1 MTESFVDNDP
11 VTLYDTPVIF
21 ISDEGSE
28 LTEEWLALSG
38 ENYLGINKKLKA
50 TALAASP
57 LGTEDLLNM
66 VEKLQLYFTADE
78 TLYDIHF
85 SVTAPKR
92 NELHKRVQ
100 CEINVTAA
108 YAAAEEV

>member
-1 MTESFVDNDP
+1 MADSFADNDP
-11 VTLYDTPVIF
+11 AELYDMPVIF

-28 LTEEWLALSG
+28 LVEQWLALSG

-57 LGTEDLLNM
+57 FGAEDLM
-66 VEKLQLYFTADE
+66 KMTEKLQLYFTADE
-78 TLYDIHF
+78 TLYDVHF
-85 SVTAPKR
+85 EVDAPKR

-100 CEINVTAA
+100 CEINVTAE
-108 YAAAEEV
+108 YAAAQEE

>member
-1 MTESFVDNDP
+1 M
-11 VTLYDTPVIF
+11 LYDTPVIF

-28 LTEEWLALSG
+28 LVEQWLALSG
-38 ENYLGINKKLKA
+38 KNYLGINKKLKA

-57 LGTEDLLNM
+57 PGTEDLLNM
-66 VEKLQLYFTADE
+66 AEKMQLCFTADD

-85 SVTAPKR
+85 EVTAPKR

-108 YAAAEEV
+108 YAAAQEA